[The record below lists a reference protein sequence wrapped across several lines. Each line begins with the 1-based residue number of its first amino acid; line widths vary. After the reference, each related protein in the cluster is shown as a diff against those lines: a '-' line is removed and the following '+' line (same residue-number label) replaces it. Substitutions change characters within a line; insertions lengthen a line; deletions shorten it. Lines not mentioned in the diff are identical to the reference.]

1 MPVQGSSPTAHRP
14 AGHDDND
21 DQLDGPSGAAGE
33 PPPAQ
38 APADAAT
45 ASRPR
50 RRLGRVAGAIDRVG
64 FWPAV
69 WGAVAVGF
77 ALRLAAGLTD
87 DAPAS
92 DETAYLRSGIN
103 LLDGHGFTRGGHPE
117 LHFPPFVPFVLGL
130 THKLVGDAHTA
141 SVVVTLIAGT
151 AVIVPLALVARRV
164 AGHRL
169 GVRAGIAAAWVAAV
183 LPGLATMPATRGTG
197 SEAVY
202 TLTVVA
208 ATWLALAAA
217 AREGRARLALAAAA
231 GTLVGFAYLTR
242 PEGLFIAGPLG
253 VALVW
258 PALRLLPWPRRRR
271 GRPAPPAPTGEAVDP
286 AAPGDARTERR
297 AAVRTSLASAL
308 VFVLP
313 IVVCVAPY
321 VAFLHDNTGQW
332 GLTAKTQDES
342 IEAWHAVA
350 RGDRLTRDS
359 ILYRL
364 DETGLHFVDERRSLT
379 ALARE
384 DPSGY
389 AAILRTNAGELG
401 SIAIGWTLVPIPVT
415 ALAVWALWLRRRSG
429 AARVVGAVS
438 VLPIITSLAFFV
450 QPRYLVLTVAM
461 ATALSGVGMA
471 ALGRRWRP
479 WAAAGVLGLCLVAS
493 IQQFDGGA
501 AGWGHP
507 ADFTDQRLAGEW
519 IADHAAP
526 GDRVVTRSMVIDF
539 YAERPTVALPY
550 APLDDVLRFARH
562 YGARYL
568 VADSAHIGRFRPQLE
583 ALLTDDDIDGLRLVH
598 EVSAEGR
605 TTRVFELDP
614 VPPPSDDR
622 GPALGFMGDG

>member
-1 MPVQGSSPTAHRP
+1 MPVQESSPTAHRP
-14 AGHDDND
+14 AGDDAPD
-21 DQLDGPSGAAGE
+21 VASAEADPGP
-33 PPPAQ
+33 
-38 APADAAT
+38 APAIADPHPHPHPQSRSRSWRLVAALD
-45 ASRPR
+45 
-50 RRLGRVAGAIDRVG
+50 RLG

-103 LLDGHGFTRGGHPE
+103 LLDGLGFTRGGHPE

-130 THKLVGDAHTA
+130 THKLVGDAHAA
-141 SVVVTLIAGT
+141 SVVVTLVAGT

-164 AGHRL
+164 AGPRL

-217 AREGRARLALAAAA
+217 AREGRTRLALAAAA

-242 PEGLFIAGPLG
+242 PEGLFIAGPLA
-253 VALVW
+253 VALAW
-258 PALRLLPWPRRRR
+258 PALRLLPRPRRLRR
-271 GRPAPPAPTGEAVDP
+271 RPGPPGATGASAGAGRG
-286 AAPGDARTERR
+286 PGRR
-297 AAVRTSLASAL
+297 AAVRSTLASVL
-308 VFVLP
+308 VFGLP

-364 DETGLHFVDERRSLT
+364 DETGLQFVNERRSLT
-379 ALARE
+379 TLARE

-389 AAILRTNAGELG
+389 AAILRTNLGELG
-401 SIAIGWTLVPIPVT
+401 STAIGWTLVPIPVT
-415 ALAVWALWLRRRSG
+415 ALAVWAVWLRRRSG
-429 AARVVGAVS
+429 AALVVAAVS
-438 VLPIITSLAFFV
+438 VLPIATALAFFV

-461 ATALSGVGMA
+461 LTALSGVGLA

-479 WAAAGVLGLCLVAS
+479 WAAAGMLGLCLVAS
-493 IQQFDGGA
+493 IQQFDGGS
-501 AGWGHP
+501 AGWGRP
-507 ADFTDQRLAGEW
+507 ADFADQRLAGEW
-519 IADHAAP
+519 IADHAEP
-526 GDRVVTRSMVIDF
+526 GERVVTRSMVIDF

-568 VADSAHIGRFRPQLE
+568 VADSAHIGRFRPQLT